1 MKRLLVLSVLS
12 VCSFAIANAKTYS
25 IVLANPTMAGSVQL
39 KAGEYKVK
47 VNGSNAVF
55 TEVNSDKSV
64 TAPTKVENSDKKYD
78 QTTVQTTNEGGSDRL
93 TEIDLGGS
101 TTKLSF

>member
-1 MKRLLVLSVLS
+1 
-12 VCSFAIANAKTYS
+12 
-25 IVLANPTMAGSVQL
+25 
-39 KAGEYKVK
+39 
-47 VNGSNAVF
+47 
-55 TEVNSDKSV
+55 V
-64 TAPTKVENSDKKYD
+64 TAPTKVENSEKKYD